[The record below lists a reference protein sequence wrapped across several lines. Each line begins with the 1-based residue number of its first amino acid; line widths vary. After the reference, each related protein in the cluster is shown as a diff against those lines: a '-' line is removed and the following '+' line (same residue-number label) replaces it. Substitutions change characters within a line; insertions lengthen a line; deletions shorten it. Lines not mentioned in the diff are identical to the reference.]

1 MMKTWP
7 KNQGL
12 PASGKDMPRFLFVT
26 FSDKLTGGFFAS
38 MARCGILK
46 SRIGYFFL
54 NIFYK
59 RWLYGDIRI
68 MEPVS
73 GTAILLLK
81 LPIPLSYL
89 SFLNHI
95 RLERIILGI
104 CRENE
109 CIGYFVPAKAKKDGR
124 FETSID
130 ICVIRSVAYMS
141 LLLQLLQEIYA
152 GTGDRLDNIDI
163 VFVHEGENVLLQSL
177 IRQIE
182 PYVKFVRVA
191 AKNGKAIEAQLS
203 GICEESGLTIQIDSD
218 YKRVLRGA
226 GLVICTGCVNGMRG
240 CRVDSNTVVIDYSNG
255 GLLGLRGDFT
265 YIKGIV
271 YTFPKAAYLRLGEDV
286 TKSFVMSE
294 LTDIIMILKTGL
306 ISDGQF
312 NDVVMR
318 KISTVFSTEGCRIKG
333 FIGRREMIAAN
344 IIRKCVYR

>member
-1 MMKTWP
+1 MMNIRP

-12 PASGKDMPRFLFVT
+12 PASGKDMSRFLFVT
-26 FSDKLTGGFFAS
+26 FNDKLTGGFFAS

-46 SRIGYFFL
+46 SRIGYFLL
-54 NIFYK
+54 NTFYK

-73 GTAILLLK
+73 GTAILLLD

-89 SFLNHI
+89 SFFNHI
-95 RLERIILGI
+95 LLERSILGI

-109 CIGYFVPAKAKKDGR
+109 CIGYFVPAKAKEDGR
-124 FETSID
+124 FGASID
-130 ICVIRSVAYMS
+130 ICGIRSATYMS
-141 LLLQLLQEIYA
+141 LLLPLLQEIYA
-152 GTGDRLDNIDI
+152 GTGARLDNIDI
-163 VFVHEGENVLLQSL
+163 VFIHEWENILLQSL

-182 PYVKFVRVA
+182 PHVKFVRVA
-191 AKNGKAIEAQLS
+191 AKNVKAIETELS
-203 GICEESGLTIQIDSD
+203 GICEESGLTIQIDGD
-218 YKRVLRGA
+218 YKRALRGA
-226 GLVICTGCVNGMRG
+226 GLVICTGCVNGMSG

-271 YTFPKAAYLRLGEDV
+271 YTFSQAAYLSLGEDI

-306 ISDGQF
+306 ISDRQF
-312 NDVVMR
+312 NDIAMR
-318 KISTVFSTEGCRIKG
+318 KITTVFNAEGCRIKG
-333 FIGRREMIAAN
+333 FIGRREMIAVKN
-344 IIRKCVYR
+344 IRKCIYR